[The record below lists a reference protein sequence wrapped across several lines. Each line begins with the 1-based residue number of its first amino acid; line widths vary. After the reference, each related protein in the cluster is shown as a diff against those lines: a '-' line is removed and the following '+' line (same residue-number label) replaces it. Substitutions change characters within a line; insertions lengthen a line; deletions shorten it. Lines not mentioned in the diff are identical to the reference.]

1 MDVKTEL
8 DKVKQLPKKAS
19 DWWNLQFGSTDIDMY
34 REGQMQFRVKDHT
47 YRNIYERG
55 HVDNSDPKTFIYVVP
70 LLAEAV
76 FQFFALGLVPMLLMS
91 MSAKA
96 HGHLFLVWWALYLMP
111 MGGLFRGLLVLGAGI
126 GLYYGVK
133 VFAERY
139 WESQNADSD
148 QSILDNDEYRDD
160 SRIRQPEE
168 LAEDF
173 DIFPDSG
180 MHSKSIDVTAILSH
194 IMLTNSGLKKIK
206 MPLRSSKDQ
215 DIDGVEVHRNELLY
229 DENDE
234 LVHVTKSMID
244 EDFGEKLWDSSGI
257 PRPYGKNAVYIKRVL
272 RHRYDADKLLY
283 NPSHKYGKSKEKT
296 VADKINKDWY
306 MPEYEVQRPAGMYVV
321 DTEPNNTMVL
331 AMTRAGKG
339 LNTRSSSFGN

>member
-1 MDVKTEL
+1 MDVKNNVIKIK
-8 DKVKQLPKKAS
+8 DMSKKAR
-19 DWWNLQFGSTDIDMY
+19 DWWSSQFGSTDMDMY
-34 REGQMQFRVKDHT
+34 REGQMQFKVKDHT

-70 LLAEAV
+70 VLAELV
-76 FQFFALGLVPMLLMS
+76 LQFLLLVLIPMLLMS
-91 MSAKA
+91 ATPKA
-96 HGHLFLVWWALYLMP
+96 HGHLILVWFVLYLMP
-111 MGGLFRGLLVLGAGI
+111 MGGLIRGLFALTAAI
-126 GLYYGVK
+126 GVYWGVK
-133 VFAERY
+133 VFAQRY
-139 WESQNADSD
+139 WESQNVDSD

-180 MHSKSIDVTAILSH
+180 MHSKTTDVTAILSH
-194 IMLTNSGLKKIK
+194 IMLSNSGLRKIK

-215 DIDGVEVHRNELLY
+215 EIDGVEVHRNELLY

-234 LVHVTKSMID
+234 LVDVTRSMID

-257 PRPYGKNAVYIKRVL
+257 PRPYGKNAKYIKQVL

-283 NPSHKYGKSKEKT
+283 NPSQKYGKSKEKT
-296 VADKINKDWY
+296 VAEKINKDWY

-331 AMTRAGKG
+331 AMTRVFQ
-339 LNTRSSSFGN
+339 LR